1 MEMCVQRLRQLG
13 GSLTSAPSPH
23 SCHMCSV
30 DTVTDTPLPGKHVVD
45 NMQFTLTHSCCLL
58 KQSW

>member
-13 GSLTSAPSPH
+13 GSLTSAPSPFC
-23 SCHMCSV
+23 CHARSV
-30 DTVTDTPLPGKHVVD
+30 GPVTDTLLPGIHVVD